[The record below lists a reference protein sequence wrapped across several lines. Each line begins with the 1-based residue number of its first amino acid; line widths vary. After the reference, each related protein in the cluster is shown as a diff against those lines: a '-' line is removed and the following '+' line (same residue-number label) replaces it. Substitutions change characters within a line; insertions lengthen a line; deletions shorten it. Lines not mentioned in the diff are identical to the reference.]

1 MRNGAYL
8 YRYAP
13 LAVLWTPTEPRLP
26 FLIQLCSA
34 ETCTARYCAARQGYP
49 HEFSTIRPRFPQ
61 SYPQERELSSTV
73 VSKTAAKCGKLRN
86 LALYRLVYVW
96 ISLWIMWKTLL
107 TVSKN
112 PANIPNFARLW
123 QGFPQFPHSSP
134 QNNPQKVNRLS
145 TREGGIG
152 NEKLGIIF
160 LGWGGRCTFN
170 YSLLIAHCSLLI
182 AHCSLLTANC

>member
-1 MRNGAYL
+1 MHNLFGRLNFSAF
-8 YRYAP
+8 AP
-13 LAVLWTPTEPRLP
+13 
-26 FLIQLCSA
+26 
-34 ETCTARYCAARQGYP
+34 RYCAARQGYP
-49 HEFSTIRPRFPQ
+49 HEFFTIRPRFPQ

-86 LALYRLVYVW
+86 LAVYKPVYVW

-112 PANIPNFARLW
+112 PVNIPNFARLW

-145 TREGGIG
+145 TREWGIG
-152 NEKLGIIF
+152 NEEWGIRNYF
-160 LGWGGRCTFN
+160 WWGQHIGKWIVSADR
-170 YSLLIAHCSLLI
+170 
-182 AHCSLLTANC
+182 

>member
-1 MRNGAYL
+1 MNTHRTAF
-8 YRYAP
+8 
-13 LAVLWTPTEPRLP
+13 P

-86 LALYRLVYVW
+86 LAVYKPVYVW

-145 TREGGIG
+145 TREWGMRNEELGMRNEEWEIR
-152 NEKLGIIF
+152 NEKWGIRNEELGIIF
-160 LGWGGRCTFN
+160 LGWEEAGAP
-170 YSLLIAHCSLLI
+170 LITHCSLGAGS
-182 AHCSLLTANC
+182 AHR

>member
-13 LAVLWTPTEPRLP
+13 LAVLWTPTEPRSP

-34 ETCTARYCAARQGYP
+34 ETCTARCCAARQGYP

-61 SYPQERELSSTV
+61 SYPQERELSSTF

-86 LALYRLVYVW
+86 LAVYRLVYVW

-107 TVSKN
+107 TVSEN

-145 TREGGIG
+145 TREGGIRNEELG
-152 NEKLGIIF
+152 MRNEKLGMRNEE
-160 LGWGGRCTFN
+160 LGTRN
-170 YSLLIAHCSLLI
+170 
-182 AHCSLLTANC
+182 